1 MNPFTNGHVYL
12 QRYRVIAV
20 VIVGFFIY
28 QTYDLTMWYK
38 LHFHELKEW
47 QNAPIVGL
55 ITGYVAALKYAL
67 SHITTRGPHDIDS
80 ES

>member
-1 MNPFTNGHVYL
+1 MNPLARGHVYL

-20 VIVGFFIY
+20 AIVGFFIY

-38 LHFHELKEW
+38 LNFHDLNEW

-67 SHITTRGPHDIDS
+67 SHITEKGPHDHDAS
-80 ES
+80 